1 MLAEKTNE
9 AAKPQPKSAGTSL
22 PAAPPKAR
30 WYAGVTRYQWLVL
43 TIASAGWAFDAFEGQ
58 IFNIT
63 RHHLLADILKE
74 GGTDAAIKN
83 YGELFLAIF
92 LAGGTLGGLLFGS
105 LADRWGRRPMMAVT
119 ILMYSIFSG
128 ATFFAQSLWEVGVAR
143 FLVAMGVGGE
153 WAVAASLVAEVFPKE
168 ARAHA
173 SGIFHATSV
182 LGVWAAAMAGL
193 AVGAQWRYAYLIA
206 LVPAVL
212 VFWVMA
218 SVKEPESWRA
228 AGARAAASA
237 GPKMGRFRDLLGDPR
252 WRGRALMGM
261 LLAAV
266 GLGTFWGV
274 TVAGQDLVR
283 ELLLRNNVAPA
294 QAAQQAKFAY
304 GIVEVAGIG
313 LGLLAMGPLCV
324 RLGRRRAFVLMQ
336 IGACLI
342 VPVTC
347 YLPATYGQLLLLLP
361 AFGFLTGGIHSG
373 YAVYFPELFP
383 THLRAT
389 GAGFCFNGGRL
400 VAASVLVFSGW
411 LKSLPGMDLRLAIT
425 LLGLLFPLGVV
436 IILFLPETK
445 GQPLP
450 E

>member
-1 MLAEKTNE
+1 
-9 AAKPQPKSAGTSL
+9 
-22 PAAPPKAR
+22 
-30 WYAGVTRYQWLVL
+30 
-43 TIASAGWAFDAFEGQ
+43 
-58 IFNIT
+58 
-63 RHHLLADILKE
+63 
-74 GGTDAAIKN
+74 
-83 YGELFLAIF
+83 
-92 LAGGTLGGLLFGS
+92 
-105 LADRWGRRPMMAVT
+105 
-119 ILMYSIFSG
+119 MYSIFSG
-128 ATFFAQSLWEVGVAR
+128 VTFFAQSLWEVGVAR

-153 WAVAASLVAEVFPKE
+153 WAVAASLVAEVFPKQ

-206 LVPAVL
+206 VVPALL

-228 AGARAAASA
+228 AGAKAAAST

-252 WRGRALMGM
+252 WRGRALLGM

-274 TVAGQDLVR
+274 VVAGQDLAR
-283 ELLLRNNVAPA
+283 ELLLRNHVAPA

-313 LGLLAMGPLCV
+313 LGQLAMGPLCV

-336 IGACLI
+336 LGAFFI
-342 VPVTC
+342 VPLTC
-347 YLPATYGQLLLLLP
+347 YLPATYGQLLWLLP
-361 AFGFLTGGIHSG
+361 AFGFLTGGIHAG

-400 VAASVLVFSGW
+400 MAASVLVLSGW
-411 LKSLPGMDLRLAIT
+411 LKSLPGMDLRLAIS
-425 LLGLLFPLGVV
+425 LLGLLFAFGVV

>member
-1 MLAEKTNE
+1 MLTEKTNA
-9 AAKPQPKSAGTSL
+9 AAKSQPTSRATSS
-22 PAAPPKAR
+22 PAATSKAR

-43 TIASAGWAFDAFEGQ
+43 IIASAGWMFDAFEGQ
-58 IFNIT
+58 VFNIT
-63 RHHLLADILKE
+63 RHHLLTDILKADA
-74 GGTDAAIKN
+74 TDAAIKN

-92 LAGGTLGGLLFGS
+92 LVGGTFGGLLFGS
-105 LADRWGRRPMMAVT
+105 LADRWGRRPVMAVT
-119 ILMYSIFSG
+119 ILMYSVFSG
-128 ATFFAQSLWEVGVAR
+128 ATFFAQSLWQVGVAR

-173 SGIFHATSV
+173 SGIFHTTSV

-206 LVPAVL
+206 ILPAVL
-212 VFWVMA
+212 VFWVMI

-228 AGARAAASA
+228 AGSKAAAA
-237 GPKMGRFRDLLGDPR
+237 TGPKMGRFRDLLGDPR
-252 WRGRALMGM
+252 WRRRALLGM

-274 TVAGQDLVR
+274 TVAGQDLAR
-283 ELLLRNNVAPA
+283 ELLLRNNVASA
-294 QAAQQAKFAY
+294 SAAQQSKFAY
-304 GIVEVAGIG
+304 GIVEVIGIG
-313 LGLLAMGPLCV
+313 LGQLAMGPLCV
-324 RLGRRRAFVLMQ
+324 RLGRRRAFMLMQ
-336 IGACLI
+336 FGACLI
-342 VPVTC
+342 VPATC

-361 AFGFLTGGIHSG
+361 AYGFLTGGIHSG

-400 VAASVLVFSGW
+400 VAASVLVASGW

-425 LLGLLFPLGVV
+425 LLGLLFLLGVA
-436 IILFLPETK
+436 IMFFLPETK